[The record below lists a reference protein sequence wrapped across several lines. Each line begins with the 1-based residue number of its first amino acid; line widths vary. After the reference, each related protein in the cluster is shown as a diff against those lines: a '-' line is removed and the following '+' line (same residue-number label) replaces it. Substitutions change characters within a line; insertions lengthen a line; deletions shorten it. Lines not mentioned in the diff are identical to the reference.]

1 MKSLVIIFFIFE
13 CLDIFLNKSENLQGL
28 ILSYAKKWQK
38 SPFLFLI
45 TQFNFLFLSFCIF
58 CLNLKSPILII
69 LYFLYLF
76 DSLCKAY
83 FCAKISKGE
92 LKDDIKFFL
101 SSDVRIPL
109 KTRFI
114 FSLSVTF
121 LFYLGL

>member
-1 MKSLVIIFFIFE
+1 MKSLAIIFFIFE

-45 TQFNFLFLSFCIF
+45 TQFNFLFLSFFIF
-58 CLNLKSPILII
+58 CLNLKSPILIT

-92 LKDDIKFFL
+92 LNDDIKFFL
-101 SSDVRIPL
+101 SNEVKIPFQ
-109 KTRFI
+109 TRFI

>member
-109 KTRFI
+109 KTRFV

>member
-1 MKSLVIIFFIFE
+1 MKSLAIIFFIFE
-13 CLDIFLNKSENLQGL
+13 CFDIFLNKSENLQGL
-28 ILSYAKKWQK
+28 ILSCAKKWQK

-58 CLNLKSPILII
+58 CLNLKSPILIT

-92 LKDDIKFFL
+92 LRDDIKFFL
-101 SSDVRIPL
+101 SNDVKIPL
-109 KTRFI
+109 QTRFI

>member
-38 SPFLFLI
+38 SPFLFLT

-58 CLNLKSPILII
+58 CLNLKSPILIT

-109 KTRFI
+109 QTRFI

>member
-38 SPFLFLI
+38 SPFLFLT

-58 CLNLKSPILII
+58 CLNLKSPILIT

-83 FCAKISKGE
+83 FCAKIYKGE
-92 LKDDIKFFL
+92 LNDDIKFFL
-101 SSDVRIPL
+101 SNDVKIPL
-109 KTRFI
+109 QTRFI

>member
-38 SPFLFLI
+38 SPFLFLT

-58 CLNLKSPILII
+58 CLNLKSPILIT

-109 KTRFI
+109 QTRFI
-114 FSLSVTF
+114 FSLSVSF

>member
-1 MKSLVIIFFIFE
+1 MKSLAIIFFIFE

-58 CLNLKSPILII
+58 CLNLKSPILIT

-83 FCAKISKGE
+83 ICEKISKGE
-92 LKDDIKFFL
+92 LRDDIKFFL
-101 SSDVRIPL
+101 SNDVKIPL
-109 KTRFI
+109 QTRFI

>member
-38 SPFLFLI
+38 SPFLFLT

-58 CLNLKSPILII
+58 CLNLKSPILIT

-92 LKDDIKFFL
+92 LRDDIKFFL
-101 SSDVRIPL
+101 SNDVKIPL
-109 KTRFI
+109 QTRFI

>member
-58 CLNLKSPILII
+58 CLNLKSPILIT

>member
-1 MKSLVIIFFIFE
+1 MFRY
-13 CLDIFLNKSENLQGL
+13 FLNKSENLQGL

-58 CLNLKSPILII
+58 CLNLKSPILIT

-92 LKDDIKFFL
+92 LNDDIKFFL
-101 SSDVRIPL
+101 SNEVKIPFQ
-109 KTRFI
+109 TRFI

>member
-1 MKSLVIIFFIFE
+1 MKSLAIIFFIFE
-13 CLDIFLNKSENLQGL
+13 CLDIFLNKSDNLQGL
-28 ILSYAKKWQK
+28 ILSYVKKWQK

-45 TQFNFLFLSFCIF
+45 AQFNFLFLSFCIF
-58 CLNLKSPILII
+58 CLNLKSPILIT

-76 DSLCKAY
+76 DSLCKVY

-92 LKDDIKFFL
+92 LKEDIKFFL
-101 SSDVRIPL
+101 SSDVRIPFQ
-109 KTRFI
+109 TRFI

>member
-58 CLNLKSPILII
+58 CLNLKSPILIT

-76 DSLCKAY
+76 DSLCKVY

-109 KTRFI
+109 QTRFI

>member
-38 SPFLFLI
+38 SPFLFLT

-58 CLNLKSPILII
+58 CLNLKSPILIT

-101 SSDVRIPL
+101 SNEVKIPL
-109 KTRFI
+109 QTRFI

>member
-1 MKSLVIIFFIFE
+1 MKSLAIIFFIFE

-28 ILSYAKKWQK
+28 ILSYVKKWQK
-38 SPFLFLI
+38 SPFLFLT

-58 CLNLKSPILII
+58 CLNLKSPILIT
-69 LYFLYLF
+69 LYFLYLI

-101 SSDVRIPL
+101 SNDVKIPL
-109 KTRFI
+109 QTRFI

>member
-38 SPFLFLI
+38 SPFLFLTI
-45 TQFNFLFLSFCIF
+45 QFNFLFLSFCIF
-58 CLNLKSPILII
+58 CLNLKSPILIT

-109 KTRFI
+109 QTRFI

>member
-1 MKSLVIIFFIFE
+1 MKSLAIIFFIFE
-13 CLDIFLNKSENLQGL
+13 CLDIFLNKSDNLQGL
-28 ILSYAKKWQK
+28 ILSYVKKWQK

-45 TQFNFLFLSFCIF
+45 AQFNFLFLSFCIF
-58 CLNLKSPILII
+58 CLNLKSPILIT

-76 DSLCKAY
+76 DSLCKVY

-92 LKDDIKFFL
+92 LKEDIKFFL
-101 SSDVRIPL
+101 SNDVKIPL
-109 KTRFI
+109 QTRFI

>member
-1 MKSLVIIFFIFE
+1 MKSLAIIFFIFE

-58 CLNLKSPILII
+58 CLNLKSPVLIT

-83 FCAKISKGE
+83 FCAKTSKGE
-92 LKDDIKFFL
+92 LNDDIKFFL
-101 SSDVRIPL
+101 SNEVKIPL
-109 KTRFI
+109 QTRFI